1 MKFRNIFWGIILIAF
16 GILFTLENLNFIDFD
31 WYNLW
36 RLWPV
41 VIILWGVS
49 ILPVKDVLKVFMVL
63 LVLAGSIYY
72 MLNDNV
78 QWRNADHDYT
88 EISSHAVNQEFQ
100 VPLEDSVLTATLK
113 MEMAAGTFDLR
124 DITDQLVDFKKTGSI
139 IDYKYSVKQEDTDT
153 KIRIMMED
161 NIRYKSNNGNRVV
174 VKLNPDPVWNLD
186 FEVGAA
192 EVNLDFSDF
201 KVNSV
206 DIEGGAAAFNLKFG
220 DLYHDIHVDIEA
232 GASSIDLKVPESS
245 GCQLKINT
253 VLSGRTIS
261 GFEKVEHGLYRTAN
275 FDESE
280 NKIYMEVD
288 AAVSSYTITRY

>member
-1 MKFRNIFWGIILIAF
+1 MKFRNIFWGLILIVF
-16 GILFTLENLNFIDFD
+16 GILFTLENLNVIDFD

-41 VIILWGVS
+41 IIIMWGIS
-49 ILPVKDVLKVFMVL
+49 ILPAKDVIKVALVL
-63 LVLAGSIYY
+63 LVLAGSVFY

-78 QWRNADHDYT
+78 RWRDVGDDYT
-88 EISSHAVNQEFQ
+88 EMSSHAVNQDFQ
-100 VPLEDSVLTATLK
+100 VPFEDSVLTATLT

-124 DITDQLVDFKKTGSI
+124 DVTDQLIDFKKGGSI

-161 NIRYKSNNGNRVV
+161 NIRYKSKNGNRVE
-174 VKLNPDPVWNLD
+174 VKLNPEPLWNLD

-192 EVNLDFSDF
+192 DVKLDFTDF
-201 KVNSV
+201 RVNSV
-206 DIEGGAAAFNLKFG
+206 DIEGGAAAFYLKFG
-220 DLYHDIHVDIEA
+220 DLHNNTHVDIEA

-253 VLSGRTIS
+253 VLSGRSIS
-261 GFEKVEHGLYRTAN
+261 GFEKIEHGLYRTAN
-275 FDESE
+275 FDEAT
-280 NKIYMEVD
+280 NKIYLEVD
-288 AAVSSYTITRY
+288 AAVSSYSITRY